1 MKSTSEQNIFDKQKD
16 RGKSVDSSVDKAR
29 AIGTMR
35 ESESIVEAWQFA
47 GQTLETDRSLFR
59 CPMYLC

>member
-1 MKSTSEQNIFDKQKD
+1 MKSTSKQNIFGKRKD

-35 ESESIVEAWQFA
+35 ESESIVDA
-47 GQTLETDRSLFR
+47 
-59 CPMYLC
+59 